1 MKYIKNLFLSL
12 SKFELFLWLFSVLC
26 VTASFLLSDGFN
38 PLTLAASLIGVTSLI
53 LVAKGYVAG
62 QVLMVIF
69 SLLYA
74 VISLEYRYYGEM
86 ITYLG
91 MTAPIAVMTAV
102 SWHRHPYK
110 GTREVAVSSLSGKN
124 KIFLVVLTAAAT
136 LIFYFILKAFD
147 TPNLV
152 LSTLSIATSFSA
164 AYLTLF
170 RSSVYAVAYAA
181 NDLVLVSLWI
191 LASLSAPSFVP
202 VVICFAIFFVNDI
215 YGFLSWQK
223 MKVRQTS
230 DI

>member
-1 MKYIKNLFLSL
+1 MKYIKNLFRSL
-12 SKFELFLWLFSVLC
+12 SKFELFLWLFSVIC
-26 VTASFLLSDGFN
+26 VTASFLLSSGFN
-38 PLTLAASLIGVTSLI
+38 PLTLAASLVGVTSLI

-110 GTREVAVSSLSGKN
+110 GTREVAVSSLSCKN

-170 RSSVYAVAYAA
+170 RSPVYAVAYAA

-230 DI
+230 EI

>member
-1 MKYIKNLFLSL
+1 MKYIKNLFRSL
-12 SKFELFLWLFSVLC
+12 SKFELFLWLFSVIC
-26 VTASFLLSDGFN
+26 VTASFLLSSGFN
-38 PLTLAASLIGVTSLI
+38 PLTLAASLVGVTSLI

-110 GTREVAVSSLSGKN
+110 GTQEVAVNSLSGKQ
-124 KIFLVVLTAAAT
+124 KFFLVVLTAVAT
-136 LIFYFILKAFD
+136 LVFYFILKAFD
-147 TPNLV
+147 TPNLM
-152 LSTLSIATSFSA
+152 LSTLSIATSFCA

-170 RSSVYAVAYAA
+170 RSPVYAVAYAA

-191 LASLSAPSFVP
+191 LASFSAPSFIP

-230 DI
+230 EI